1 MRDTLVGEVWAAM
14 DCRTNRK
21 VVVKVY
27 FRHLVSRG
35 RAGGRAGGRG
45 ARLLRARGARRAS
58 QRCAPRERVA
68 SLSAE
73 QRDATPRGAAGGE
86 ARYA

>member
-35 RAGGRAGGRG
+35 RAGGRAGGR
-45 ARLLRARGARRAS
+45 ARRA
-58 QRCAPRERVA
+58 A
-68 SLSAE
+68 
-73 QRDATPRGAAGGE
+73 AAGARGE
-86 ARYA
+86 ARESALRAERARRVPFG